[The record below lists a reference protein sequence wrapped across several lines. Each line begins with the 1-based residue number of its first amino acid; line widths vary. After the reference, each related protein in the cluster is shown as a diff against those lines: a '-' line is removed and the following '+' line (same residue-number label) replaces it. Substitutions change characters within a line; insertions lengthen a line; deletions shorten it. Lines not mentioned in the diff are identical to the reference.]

1 MPVEAYST
9 PRTSFALWDVL
20 DLLMYSSVYLS
31 IAAGAMVYVSS
42 MFQGMPFS
50 FTLFG
55 IGFII
60 TFSVYNMNR
69 KTDEQEDSINHLQ
82 RYAFTKKYE
91 KPLFWTSLL
100 GYLLAC
106 VLAGF
111 HGLLTAAVA
120 AIPLMSG
127 ILYSV
132 PVLPKSLPY
141 RRLKEI
147 PLVKNL
153 TVAIA
158 WSAPP
163 TLLPVYAFGAEP
175 TLVTLV
181 VGMFFFSLVFINTTL
196 FDMRDID
203 GDAASGVRTVAVLLG
218 LQRTRL
224 LLTLLNALFG
234 IVILWISLAVMPIM
248 HTILLVIAMLYAQV
262 YIFSFERINL
272 TKVVCD
278 LMADGQFIWF
288 GSLVCLANLL
298 VVG

>member
-1 MPVEAYST
+1 
-9 PRTSFALWDVL
+9 
-20 DLLMYSSVYLS
+20 MYSSVYLS

-42 MFQGMPFS
+42 MFQGIPFS

-111 HGLLTAAVA
+111 HGLQTAAVA
-120 AIPLMSG
+120 AIPLLSG

-132 PVLPKSLPY
+132 PILPKSWQY
-141 RRLKEI
+141 RRMKEI

-181 VGMFFFSLVFINTTL
+181 VGMLFFSLVLINTTL

-203 GDAASGVRTVAVLLG
+203 GDAASGVRTIAVLLG

-224 LLTLLNALFG
+224 LLTLINVVFG
-234 IVILWISLAVMPIM
+234 IVILGLSLAILPVV
-248 HTILLVIAMLYAQV
+248 HTVLLAVAILYAQL
-262 YIFSFERINL
+262 YIFSFERINIA
-272 TKVVCD
+272 KIVCD
-278 LMADGQFIWF
+278 FMADGQFIWF
-288 GSLVCLANLL
+288 GSLVYLAHLL
-298 VVG
+298 VAG

>member
-1 MPVEAYST
+1 
-9 PRTSFALWDVL
+9 
-20 DLLMYSSVYLS
+20 MYSSVYLS